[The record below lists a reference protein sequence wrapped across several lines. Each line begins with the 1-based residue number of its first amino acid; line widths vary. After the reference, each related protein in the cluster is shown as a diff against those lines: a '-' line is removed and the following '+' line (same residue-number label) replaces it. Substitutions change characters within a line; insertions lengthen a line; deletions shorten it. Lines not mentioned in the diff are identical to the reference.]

1 MIAHCTDG
9 ADVVVV
15 CVICSILVFS
25 LDSYF
30 GVIVITSVLC
40 A

>member
-9 ADVVVV
+9 ADVVV

-30 GVIVITSVLC
+30 GLIVITSVLC